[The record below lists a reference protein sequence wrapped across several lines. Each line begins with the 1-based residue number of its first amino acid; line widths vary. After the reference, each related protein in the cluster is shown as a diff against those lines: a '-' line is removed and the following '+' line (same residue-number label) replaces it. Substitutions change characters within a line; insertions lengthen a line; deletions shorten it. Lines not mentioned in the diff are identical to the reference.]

1 MILSI
6 YFFTFVIF
14 FVFIPDIVDM
24 NMIVERIDS
33 LLKSRNEKR
42 KDLCRGLGMA
52 ENNISAW
59 SSRGTIPAADIL
71 NDIAIYLDTSIEYL
85 LTGTDKSGFS
95 QKEISL
101 MKSYRRLSDRDKK
114 TIDDLLSS
122 LLSDKQYESNHD
134 SYSNN

>member
-1 MILSI
+1 MR
-6 YFFTFVIF
+6 IF
-14 FVFIPDIVDM
+14 FLFLSENICM
-24 NMIVERIDS
+24 NAIIDRID
-33 LLKSRNEKR
+33 LILKSRKEKR
-42 KDLCRGLGMA
+42 SDLCRGLGLA
-52 ENNISAW
+52 ETTISTW

>member
-1 MILSI
+1 MSR

-42 KDLCRGLGMA
+42 KDLCNGLGMA
-52 ENNISAW
+52 ENTISAW

-134 SYSNN
+134 SYLNN